1 MTTAVY
7 SQPFSVIHGPL
18 GWWTVRM
25 AVAMTPVIAA
35 AAAGVASPAASSAP
49 PPISEAPAAMA
60 CWRPG
65 LTPSDSSHPPVPS
78 GP

>member
-1 MTTAVY
+1 MITAGY
-7 SQPFSVIHGPL
+7 SQPFSVTHGPL

-25 AVAMTPVIAA
+25 AVVITPVIAA
-35 AAAGVASPAASSAP
+35 PAAGVASPSASSAP
-49 PPISEAPAAMA
+49 PAISDAPAAMA

-65 LTPSDSSHPPVPS
+65 LTPSDSSQPPVPS